1 MTKTDAPLTN
11 ANPTVNVSTPLL
23 IASATSQTLNA
34 LSTSLTLPEMQL
46 PIQSTPILLF
56 SLPLTRLMLMEIQ
69 FQEASV
75 VTNLLAM
82 LEQRA
87 LTLAIQLQPA
97 LTLATEL
104 LLLALLHLAK
114 TPSADLL
121 DGPQQTI

>member
-11 ANPTVNVSTPLL
+11 AIPTVNVPTTLL

-34 LSTSLTLPEMQL
+34 LSTRLTQPEMQL
-46 PIQSTPILLF
+46 LIQSTPILLS
-56 SLPLTRLMLMEIQ
+56 SLQLIKLILMEIQ

-75 VTNLLAM
+75 VINLLAM

-87 LTLAIQLQPA
+87 LTLAIQLQST

-104 LLLALLHLAK
+104 QLLALLHLAK
-114 TPSADLL
+114 TPFADLL